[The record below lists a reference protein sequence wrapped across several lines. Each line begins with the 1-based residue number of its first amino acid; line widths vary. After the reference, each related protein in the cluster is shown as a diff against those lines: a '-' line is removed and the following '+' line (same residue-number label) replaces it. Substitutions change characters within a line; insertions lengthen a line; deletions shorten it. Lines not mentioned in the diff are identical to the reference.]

1 MVNWSVASCIIKYGR
16 CTWLPHKELL
26 LHLNLPPIAG
36 LLGTHICCYKHNLP
50 ATWTRRTGTNCWDK
64 CSRLRGFAVVWAW
77 SRPCLSQPLL
87 AVIHTPHTL
96 CSDLTRG
103 KAPTNPHS
111 LSSKIHKGKVLND
124 FLSLPVFTAC
134 CPHPPCLLPV
144 RQRKSGGIAAEVAAG
159 SQSVRVCVRWCLCS
173 CGVCACTIRRVGR
186 HGGRRGAIGQGDEWT
201 VTCWCCTKNVR
212 RPPCGEWS

>member
-1 MVNWSVASCIIKYGR
+1 MQLTCSQRAPATSQPSTSR
-16 CTWLPHKELL
+16 H
-26 LHLNLPPIAG
+26 G
-36 LLGTHICCYKHNLP
+36 LLGTHRCSYQHNLP
-50 ATWTRRTGTNCWDK
+50 ATWTGRTGTNCQDK
-64 CSRLRGFAVVWAW
+64 CSRLQGFAVVWAR

-144 RQRKSGGIAAEVAAG
+144 RQRKSGGITAEVAAG
-159 SQSVRVCVRWCLCS
+159 SQSVCVCVYV
-173 CGVCACTIRRVGR
+173 GVCVVAGCVLELLG
-186 HGGRRGAIGQGDEWT
+186 
-201 VTCWCCTKNVR
+201 V
-212 RPPCGEWS
+212 

>member
-1 MVNWSVASCIIKYGR
+1 MFS
-16 CTWLPHKELL
+16 TM
-26 LHLNLPPIAG
+26 
-36 LLGTHICCYKHNLP
+36 
-50 ATWTRRTGTNCWDK
+50 
-64 CSRLRGFAVVWAW
+64 GFAVVWAR

-103 KAPTNPHS
+103 KAPANSHS

-144 RQRKSGGIAAEVAAG
+144 RQRKSGGITAEVAVG
-159 SQSVRVCVRWCLCS
+159 SQCVCVCVDGWVCVCACLGFCS
-173 CGVCACTIRRVGR
+173 CGVCACTVRRLCLGR
-186 HGGRRGAIGQGDEWT
+186 HGGWTWALGQEDEWT
-201 VTCWCCTKNVR
+201 VTC
-212 RPPCGEWS
+212 